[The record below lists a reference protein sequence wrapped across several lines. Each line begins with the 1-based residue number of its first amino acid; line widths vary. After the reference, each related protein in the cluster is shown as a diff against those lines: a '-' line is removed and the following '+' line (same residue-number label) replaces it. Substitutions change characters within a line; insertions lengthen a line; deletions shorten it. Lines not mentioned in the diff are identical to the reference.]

1 MMENKTM
8 HIGLVL
14 SGGMGKGAY
23 QVGAL
28 TAINEFFRPSDFEYV
43 SAASVGALNTYAYLT
58 NKLTEAKRVW
68 ESVNFKG
75 KNRFITS
82 VLKSSF
88 LQDTITTI
96 ISKEAITNNFYVP
109 LLDLANKE
117 LDYYNFKDIP
127 PMEIDAY
134 LRASIAMP
142 FYNKGIS
149 VGEKILYDGAIVDNI
164 PIFPVLRNDLD
175 YVICIYFDDFNY
187 IFEDDS
193 ADNRIIKLTFPD
205 DKIISNSINVNHN
218 AIIYMINEGY
228 SRTRRLFSDIFSNGT
243 DDLETIYCKIEQN
256 NLHEIN
262 KKKRIT
268 GDVLVTNMNKVV
280 KKIVRNKRILRG
292 QCDENQWI

>member
-1 MMENKTM
+1 MK

-28 TAINEFFRPSDFEYV
+28 TAIDEFFRPSDFEYV
-43 SAASVGALNTYAYLT
+43 SAASIGVLNTYAYLT
-58 NKLTEAKRVW
+58 NKLTEAKKIW
-68 ESVNFKG
+68 ESVNLKG
-75 KNRFITS
+75 EKRFITS

-96 ISKEAITNNFYVP
+96 ISKDTITNNFYVP
-109 LLDLANKE
+109 LLDLSNRE
-117 LDYYNFKDIP
+117 LDYYNFKDIV
-127 PMEIDAY
+127 PMEIDPY

-149 VGEKILYDGAIVDNI
+149 IGEKILYDGAVVDNI

-218 AIIYMINEGY
+218 AIIYMVNEGY
-228 SRTRRLFSDIFSNGT
+228 SRTRRILSNIFSNGT
-243 DDLETIYCKIEQN
+243 DDLETIYRKIEQN
-256 NLHEIN
+256 NLLELN
-262 KKKRIT
+262 KKIRIT
-268 GDVLVTNMNKVV
+268 GDVVVTNMNKVV
-280 KKIVRNKRILRG
+280 KKIVRNKRILEG
-292 QCDENQWI
+292 GNTNG

>member
-1 MMENKTM
+1 M
-8 HIGLVL
+8 
-14 SGGMGKGAY
+14 
-23 QVGAL
+23 
-28 TAINEFFRPSDFEYV
+28 
-43 SAASVGALNTYAYLT
+43 
-58 NKLTEAKRVW
+58 
-68 ESVNFKG
+68 
-75 KNRFITS
+75 
-82 VLKSSF
+82 
-88 LQDTITTI
+88 
-96 ISKEAITNNFYVP
+96 
-109 LLDLANKE
+109 ANKE

-256 NLHEIN
+256 NLHELN

>member
-1 MMENKTM
+1 MENKTM

-243 DDLETIYCKIEQN
+243 DDLDTIYCKIEQN
-256 NLHEIN
+256 NLHELN

>member
-1 MMENKTM
+1 MK

-28 TAINEFFRPSDFEYV
+28 TAIDEFFRPSDFEYV
-43 SAASVGALNTYAYLT
+43 SAASIGVLNTYAYLT
-58 NKLTEAKRVW
+58 NKLTEAKKIW
-68 ESVNFKG
+68 ESVNLKG
-75 KNRFITS
+75 EKRFITS

-109 LLDLANKE
+109 LLDLSNRE
-117 LDYYNFKDIP
+117 LDYYNFKDIA
-127 PMEIDAY
+127 PMEIDSY

-149 VGEKILYDGAIVDNI
+149 IGEKTLYDGAVVDNI

-218 AIIYMINEGY
+218 AIVYMVNEGY
-228 SRTRRLFSDIFSNGT
+228 SRTRKILSDIFSNGT
-243 DDLETIYCKIEQN
+243 DDLETIYRKIEQN
-256 NLHEIN
+256 NLLEPN
-262 KKKRIT
+262 KKIRIT
-268 GDVLVTNMNKVV
+268 GDVVVTNMNKMA
-280 KKIVRNKRILRG
+280 KKILRNKRILEG
-292 QCDENQWI
+292 GIING

>member
-1 MMENKTM
+1 MK

-28 TAINEFFRPSDFEYV
+28 TAIDEFFRPSDFEYV
-43 SAASVGALNTYAYLT
+43 SAASIGVLNTYAYLT
-58 NKLTEAKRVW
+58 NKLTEAKKIW
-68 ESVNFKG
+68 ESVNLKG
-75 KNRFITS
+75 EKRFITS

-96 ISKEAITNNFYVP
+96 ISKETITNNFYVP
-109 LLDLANKE
+109 LLDLSNRE
-117 LDYYNFKDIP
+117 LDYYNFKDIA
-127 PMEIDAY
+127 PMEIDPY

-149 VGEKILYDGAIVDNI
+149 IGEKILYDGAVVDNI

-193 ADNRIIKLTFPD
+193 VDNRIIKLTFPD

-218 AIIYMINEGY
+218 AIIYMVNEGY
-228 SRTRRLFSDIFSNGT
+228 SRTRRILSDIFSNGT
-243 DDLETIYCKIEQN
+243 DDLETIYRRIEQN
-256 NLHEIN
+256 NLLELN
-262 KKKRIT
+262 KKIRIT
-268 GDVLVTNMNKVV
+268 GDVVVTNMNKVV
-280 KKIVRNKRILRG
+280 KKIVRNKRILEG
-292 QCDENQWI
+292 GNTNG